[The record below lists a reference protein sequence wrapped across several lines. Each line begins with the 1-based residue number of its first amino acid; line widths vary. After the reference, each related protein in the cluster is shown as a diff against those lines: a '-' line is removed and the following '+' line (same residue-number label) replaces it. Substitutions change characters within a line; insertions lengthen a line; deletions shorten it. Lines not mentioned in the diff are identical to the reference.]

1 LKIKIKQKNK
11 MLLLRVSLFV
21 FLICSMTSMSTT
33 FAYPLDDVKKALVRY
48 CDGKEMKN
56 FCSKENLRIKFEIIR
71 RREERLMLEN
81 LQTKRQS
88 MINYYMLKNQKLN
101 FLKDFMVN
109 RYF

>member
-1 LKIKIKQKNK
+1 
-11 MLLLRVSLFV
+11 MLLLRVFLCV
-21 FLICSMTSMSTT
+21 FLICSMASTT
-33 FAYPLDDVKKALVRY
+33 FAYPFDDVKKALIRY

-56 FCSKENLRIKFEIIR
+56 FCSRENLRIKFEIIR

-88 MINYYMLKNQKLN
+88 MINNYMLKNQKLN
-101 FLKDFMVN
+101 FLKDFMAN